1 MRLSMNAGARN
12 ATIFIAAV
20 IGSLVLLNIIGL
32 RAFARF
38 DITRDRVYTLSDGS
52 KATMASLQD
61 PVTVKAYF
69 SENLPPQ
76 YAGNARYVRDLLQE
90 YRAASKGQLSFQFID
105 PIAKDRDTKKE
116 VKRDIFGRAVHEPT
130 QIEKELAQ
138 EGIQPLTI
146 QVVKE
151 DQAQT
156 VLAYMGIVLG
166 YQEKKEVIPVVQDT
180 RNLEYEITSLIRKM
194 SRPKTPV
201 IGVIQGHEEPGLSDK
216 LRQFE
221 NTLSQVYQVRPL
233 DLSQKQK
240 IDDDVDAILVVG
252 PAKPFTPEEIRQI
265 DQFIMQG
272 KSAGFFIDAAH
283 VDLKTFEVK
292 PAEHGL
298 APLLASYGIN
308 LDDKLVADVQSAQV
322 GIQERRGFM
331 VVTTPVRYPFV
342 PILERLEG
350 DSPVSKGLR
359 GVTMPFVTPVSAT
372 AAERRHVAV
381 LAKSSA
387 KSWLEPKPFNLNPQ
401 RDWGAENIT
410 FSGPYNLMVEV
421 SGKIPSHYA
430 AEAQASSTA
439 TSSGAP
445 LLTESKAE
453 ARIIVAG
460 SASMFLDDFMT
471 RSSNPKLLLNVA
483 DWLLLDPALLAM
495 RTRGLAEP
503 PIQADLTTATRNA
516 VKFGNILGVPLLFVL
531 YGVVR
536 WRMREA
542 RRRAIAV

>member
-1 MRLSMNAGARN
+1 MNAGARN
-12 ATIFIAAV
+12 ATILIAAV
-20 IGSLVLLNIIGL
+20 IGSLVLLNVLGL
-32 RAFARF
+32 RAFTRF
-38 DITRDRVYTLSDGS
+38 DLTRDRVYTLSEGS

-61 PVTVKAYF
+61 PVAVKAYF

-116 VKRDIFGRAVHEPT
+116 VRRDIFGRAVHEPT
-130 QIEKELAQ
+130 QMEKELAQ

-180 RNLEYEITSLIRKM
+180 RNLEYDITSLIRKM
-194 SRPKTPV
+194 TRPKTPV
-201 IGVIQGHEEPGLSDK
+201 IGVIQGHEEPSFNDK
-216 LRQFE
+216 LHQFE
-221 NTLSQVYQVRPL
+221 SALSQVYQVRPL
-233 DLSQKQK
+233 DLSNKQK

-252 PAKPFTPEEIRQI
+252 PAKPYKPEEMKLI

-272 KSAGFFIDAAH
+272 KSAGFFLDAAH

-292 PAEHGL
+292 PTEHGL

-331 VVTTPVRYPFV
+331 VVTMPVRYPFV
-342 PILERLEG
+342 PILQRLEG
-350 DSPVSKGLR
+350 DSPVSKGLS
-359 GVTMPFVTPVSAT
+359 GVTFPFVTPVSTT
-372 AAERRHVAV
+372 AAEGRHVAV
-381 LAKSSA
+381 LAKSST

-410 FSGPYNLMVEV
+410 FTGPYNLMVEV

-439 TSSGAP
+439 TTSGAP
-445 LLTESKAE
+445 QLTESKAE

-460 SASMFLDDFMT
+460 SSSFFLDDFMT
-471 RSSNPKLLLNVA
+471 RSANPKLLLNVA

-503 PIQADLTTATRNA
+503 PIQADLSTASRNA

-531 YGVVR
+531 YGVIR

>member
-1 MRLSMNAGARN
+1 MNHGTRN

-20 IGSLVLLNIIGL
+20 IASLVLLNLLGL
-32 RAFARF
+32 RAFTRF
-38 DITRDRVYTLSDGS
+38 DVTREKVYTLSKGS
-52 KATMASLQD
+52 RETMASLQD

-116 VKRDIFGRAVHEPT
+116 MKRDIFGRAVHEPT
-130 QIEKELAQ
+130 QMERELAQ

-146 QVVKE
+146 QSFKE

-180 RNLEYEITSLIRKM
+180 RNLEYDITALIRKM
-194 SRPKTPV
+194 TRSKTPV
-201 IGVIQGHEEPGLSDK
+201 IGVIQGHDEPK
-216 LRQFE
+216 LNERLHQFE
-221 NTLSQVYQVRPL
+221 NALSEVYQVRPL
-233 DLSQKQK
+233 DLSGKQK
-240 IDDDVDAILVVG
+240 IEDEIDAIMVVG
-252 PAKPFTPEEIRQI
+252 PARPFRPEEMKLV

-272 KSAGFFIDAAH
+272 KSAGFFLDAAQ
-283 VDLKTFEVK
+283 VDLKTFEPK
-292 PAEHGL
+292 PTEHGL
-298 APLLASYGIN
+298 GPLLASYGIT
-308 LDDKLVADVQSAQV
+308 LEDKLVADVQSAQV

-331 VVTTPVRYPFV
+331 VVTMPTRYPFV
-342 PILERLEG
+342 PILQRLEG
-350 DSPVSKGLR
+350 DSPVSKGLS
-359 GVTMPFVTPVSAT
+359 GITFPFTMPVSASPG
-372 AAERRHVAV
+372 EGKRIAV
-381 LAKSSA
+381 LAKSSS
-387 KSWLEPKPFNLNPQ
+387 KSWLESKPFNLNPQ
-401 RDWGAENIT
+401 RDWGSENIT
-410 FSGPYNLMVEV
+410 FTGPYNLMVQV

-430 AEAQASSTA
+430 SEAQASSAA

-445 LLTESKAE
+445 LVGESKSE

-460 SASMFLDDFMT
+460 SSSLFLDDFMG
-471 RSSNPKLLLNVA
+471 RSANPKLLLNVA

-495 RTRGLAEP
+495 RSRGMSEP
-503 PIQADLTTATRNA
+503 PIQADLSTATRNA
-516 VKFGNILGVPLLFVL
+516 VKFGNILGVPLLLVL

-536 WRMREA
+536 WRMREGQ
-542 RRRAIAV
+542 RRAITI